1 LTNGPESQSIDRIR
15 RQSPVKLLAVLALVL
30 AGCGSSA
37 HFADKP
43 SPPVPVNLTVS
54 VTNARVSVSP
64 SSLGAGPAV
73 FIITNL
79 ASRAVVVTVSTSAGR
94 TTLATT
100 APINPQATS
109 SVSVNFRPGAYTVS
123 TSASNPLDTGAIAP
137 ASLHIGRPRASGSG
151 SLLQP

>member
-1 LTNGPESQSIDRIR
+1 ML
-15 RQSPVKLLAVLALVL
+15 VLAL

-79 ASRAVVVTVSTSAGR
+79 ASRAVVVTISPSFGGA
-94 TTLATT
+94 TLATT
-100 APINPQATS
+100 APINPQGTN
-109 SVSVNFRPGAYTVS
+109 SVSVNFHPGNYTVS

-137 ASLHIGRPRASGSG
+137 ASLHIGRPRPSGNS